1 MNKIE
6 VFGTGCLMG
15 CSTCKIETGLVTKA
29 LSDLGL
35 TARVVQVDDIGDA
48 QTRGIKHLPAL
59 AIDGVVKAEGRALT
73 IEEIKVIL
81 QQA

>member
-15 CSTCKIETGLVTKA
+15 CSTCKISPEAVSKA

-35 TARVVQVDDIGDA
+35 TARVLQVNDIGDA
-48 QTRGIKHLPAL
+48 QARGIKHLPAL
-59 AIDGVVKAEGRALT
+59 VIDGVVKAEGKALT
-73 IEEIKVIL
+73 IDEIKAIL